1 MLANPNYEIYVTG
14 MSDDTQVSLPELK
27 GWALILGASSGFGA
41 AAARAYAKAGMNII
55 GVHLDGR
62 TSIGNVEALEGDI
75 RALGRESWF
84 FNVNAADNEKRAR
97 VLDEVKGRFNERGQN
112 ESIRVLL
119 HSLAFGALRPLIH
132 DSDALSQK
140 QLEMTCDAMGHS
152 LVYWTQ
158 DVLAR
163 KLMTTHGRIFALT
176 STGSSKVWG
185 GYGAVSA
192 AKAALEAHI
201 RQLAMELASR
211 RITANAVCAGVT
223 ETPAAAKIPGYE
235 SMKQAALRKNPYD
248 RLTMPE
254 DVASALVALALPATY
269 WLTGNVL
276 YVDGAE
282 AHCG

>member
-1 MLANPNYEIYVTG
+1 
-14 MSDDTQVSLPELK
+14 
-27 GWALILGASSGFGA
+27 
-41 AAARAYAKAGMNII
+41 MNII

-62 TSIGNVEALEGDI
+62 ASLGNVEALEGQI

-84 FNVNAADNEKRAR
+84 FNVNAAEKEKRAR
-97 VLDEVKGRFNERGQN
+97 VLDEVKGRFDERGQN
-112 ESIRVLL
+112 ESLRVLL
-119 HSLAFGALRPLIH
+119 HSLAFGTLKPLIH

-158 DVLAR
+158 DVLSR

-176 STGSSKVWG
+176 STGSSNVWG

-223 ETPAAAKIPGYE
+223 ETPAAAKIPGFE
-235 SMKQAALRKNPYD
+235 SMKQAALRKNPHA

-254 DVASALVALALPATY
+254 DVASALVALTLPAAY